1 MLIMLEAKGEKMTRP
16 AQNQRRDLL
25 KAIGAGAFAASMG
38 GCVTTSNKALS
49 DYERPYSRKPFVPPR
64 LSEDRVIRAIVGSR
78 PYRPSGFVVKGEKF
92 DAKTVVHNYGHGGGG
107 ITMSWGSSALAMRE
121 TIGMEHRDAAVIGS
135 GIMGL
140 TSARLLQEAGWKV
153 TIYTREPA
161 RHSTSSVGAGQW
173 APTSV
178 FDENV
183 ATAEFKSRFNWAARV
198 AHHAYTNLG
207 GAKYGIRWM
216 ENYYLGSEPI
226 ELSYYLRELPDL
238 FASVADLAPGE
249 HPFPVPYV
257 RRTVTM
263 LIDPATFLRQ
273 VFEDFLQAGGNY
285 EIRNFEGLEQVLAL
299 AEPVIF
305 NCTGLGAKA
314 LFGDDELT
322 PIKGQLLFLPPDP
335 AVDFLTV
342 GGGVAGGG
350 GDILYMFPR
359 TDVILLGGTWKMG
372 DPSRNVEPAESK
384 RILDGN
390 KRIFDNFG

>member
-1 MLIMLEAKGEKMTRP
+1 M
-16 AQNQRRDLL
+16 
-25 KAIGAGAFAASMG
+25 GACASTAGSGAREF
-38 GCVTTSNKALS
+38 
-49 DYERPYSRKPFVPPR
+49 ERPHSRRPFVAPR

-78 PYRPSGFVVKGEKF
+78 PYRPSGFVVKSEKF
-92 DAKTVVHNYGHGGGG
+92 DDKTVIHNYGHGGGG
-107 ITMSWGSSALAMRE
+107 ITMSWGSSALAVRE
-121 TIGMEHRDAAVIGS
+121 TAGMEDRQAAVIGS

-140 TSARLLQEAGWKV
+140 TTARLLQDAGWSV
-153 TIYTREPA
+153 TIYTRDPA
-161 RHSTSSVGAGQW
+161 RHSTSNVGAGQW

-178 FDENV
+178 FDEAV

-207 GAKYGIRWM
+207 GAEYGIRWM
-216 ENYYLGSEPI
+216 ENYYLGNEPI

-238 FASVADLAPGE
+238 FASVADLEPHE

-273 VFEDFLQAGGNY
+273 VFEDFLQAHGDY
-285 EIRNFEGLEQVLAL
+285 VIRNFVDLGQVLAL
-299 AEPVIF
+299 DEGVIF

-335 AVDFLTV
+335 ALDFLTV
-342 GGGVAGGG
+342 GGGVVGGG

-359 TDVILLGGTWKMG
+359 TDAVVLGGTWKMG
-372 DPSRNVEPAESK
+372 DPSQHVEANESS
-384 RILDGN
+384 RILNGN
-390 KRIFDNFG
+390 KNIFDNFG